1 MQESKYQG
9 KISWFWRWFLN
20 NQMTAVLLNILL
32 FLLVVFTFTKVSY
45 LFEPVW
51 QFLAVVGLPI
61 IMAGILY
68 YLMNPLVDLLE
79 NKGVKRVYSI
89 IGLFI
94 VVVAL
99 IVWGIV
105 VIIPSIQS
113 QTMSFINHLPGY
125 IETIQKEGM
134 KFFNDPT
141 LNKLT
146 TEFQDS
152 GQKLLENITDLV
164 KNLST
169 VTIKNIGNFFGT
181 LATIVISLI
190 TMPFILFY
198 LLRDGKNLGPYIVQ
212 FLPTKLRQPTLK
224 ILSEANDQIAS
235 YIRGQLTVAFAVA
248 VMFVIGFS
256 VIGLDYAITLGVI
269 AGFLNLIPYLG
280 SFLAMVPAII
290 LGIVGG
296 PLLLV
301 KVLVVFVIEQTIEG
315 RFISPLVLGS
325 QLAVHP
331 ITILF
336 VLLTSGKLFGLVGVV
351 LGIPTYAVL
360 KVVIS
365 NIFQWYQARSRL
377 YEEIENSQ
385 EE

>member
-1 MQESKYQG
+1 MQDSNHHSR
-9 KISWFWRWFLN
+9 ISWFWRWFLN

-68 YLMNPLVDLLE
+68 YLMNPLVDRLE
-79 NKGVKRVYSI
+79 KKGVKRVYCI

-94 VVVAL
+94 VVMAL

-105 VIIPSIQS
+105 VIIPSVQS

-125 IETIQKEGM
+125 IDTIQEEGV

-141 LNKLT
+141 FNKLT
-146 TEFQDS
+146 SEFQSS
-152 GQKLLENITDLV
+152 GQKMLENLTDLV

-169 VTIKNIGNFFGT
+169 VTIKNIGSFFGT

-198 LLRDGKNLGPYIVQ
+198 LLRDGKNLGPYFVK

-224 ILSEANDQIAS
+224 VLSEANDQIAS

-248 VMFVIGFS
+248 VMFVVGFS
-256 VIGLDYAITLGVI
+256 VIGLDYAVTLGVI

-280 SFLAMVPAII
+280 SFLAMIPAII

-301 KVLVVFVIEQTIEG
+301 KVLIVFVIEQTIEG

-360 KVVIS
+360 KVIIS
-365 NIFQWYQARSRL
+365 HIFTWYKIRSGL
-377 YEEIENSQ
+377 YDEAESIEE
-385 EE
+385 

>member
-1 MQESKYQG
+1 M
-9 KISWFWRWFLN
+9 
-20 NQMTAVLLNILL
+20 
-32 FLLVVFTFTKVSY
+32 
-45 LFEPVW
+45 
-51 QFLAVVGLPI
+51 
-61 IMAGILY
+61 
-68 YLMNPLVDLLE
+68 
-79 NKGVKRVYSI
+79 
-89 IGLFI
+89 
-94 VVVAL
+94 AL

-105 VIIPSIQS
+105 VIIPSVQS

-125 IETIQKEGM
+125 IDTIQEEGV

-141 LNKLT
+141 FNKLT
-146 TEFQDS
+146 SEFQSS
-152 GQKLLENITDLV
+152 GQKMLENLTDLV

-169 VTIKNIGNFFGT
+169 VTIKNIGSFFGT

-198 LLRDGKNLGPYIVQ
+198 LLRDGKNLGPYFVK

-224 ILSEANDQIAS
+224 VLSEANDQIAS

-248 VMFVIGFS
+248 VMFVVGFS
-256 VIGLDYAITLGVI
+256 VIGLDYAVTLGVI

-280 SFLAMVPAII
+280 SFLAMIPAII

-301 KVLVVFVIEQTIEG
+301 KVLIVFVIEQTIEG

-360 KVVIS
+360 KVIIS
-365 NIFQWYQARSRL
+365 HIFTWYKIRSGL
-377 YEEIENSQ
+377 YDEAESIEE
-385 EE
+385 